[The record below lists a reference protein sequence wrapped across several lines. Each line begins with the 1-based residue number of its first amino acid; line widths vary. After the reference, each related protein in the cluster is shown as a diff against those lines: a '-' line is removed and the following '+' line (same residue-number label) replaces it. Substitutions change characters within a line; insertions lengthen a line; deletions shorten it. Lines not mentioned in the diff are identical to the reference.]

1 MIIGLIPSRLN
12 STRIPRKPLIEIDG
26 LPLVVHTYKRA
37 KLALGL
43 DDVVVCTDSEEILN
57 IVKKHGGKAAL
68 TSPKHINGTERIA
81 EYASNLKPKFVIDI
95 QGDEPLVNPKDIDL
109 VINFHLDNPKFDIVV
124 PSHPTQ
130 EAKSKHIVKV
140 VSDRNGK
147 VLYFSRAEIPFEF
160 SNKPEFYS
168 KHLSI
173 ISFIPDIL
181 QNFSKL
187 KQSNLES
194 IEGVELLR
202 ALENNM
208 KIGTFNIY
216 ADSFPVDVKED
227 LKKAIEVM
235 PNDPIR
241 KLY

>member
-1 MIIGLIPSRLN
+1 M
-12 STRIPRKPLIEIDG
+12 
-26 LPLVVHTYKRA
+26 
-37 KLALGL
+37 
-43 DDVVVCTDSEEILN
+43 
-57 IVKKHGGKAAL
+57 
-68 TSPKHINGTERIA
+68 
-81 EYASNLKPKFVIDI
+81 
-95 QGDEPLVNPKDIDL
+95 
-109 VINFHLDNPKFDIVV
+109 
-124 PSHPTQ
+124 
-130 EAKSKHIVKV
+130 
-140 VSDRNGK
+140 
-147 VLYFSRAEIPFEF
+147 
-160 SNKPEFYS
+160 
-168 KHLSI
+168 
-173 ISFIPDIL
+173 
-181 QNFSKL
+181 